1 MALRMIMDKVTG
13 LAARQYQKAVA
24 APLQQFGKEYYY
36 YFSSLKF

>member
-13 LAARQYQKAVA
+13 VAARQYQKAVA